1 VLSSELLVREPDH
14 ARSPK
19 ARLRRVEEK
28 LGKAAPA
35 RPANQD
41 PRVVGFAD

>member
-1 VLSSELLVREPDH
+1 M
-14 ARSPK
+14 
-19 ARLRRVEEK
+19 RLRRVEEK

-35 RPANQD
+35 RPATQD